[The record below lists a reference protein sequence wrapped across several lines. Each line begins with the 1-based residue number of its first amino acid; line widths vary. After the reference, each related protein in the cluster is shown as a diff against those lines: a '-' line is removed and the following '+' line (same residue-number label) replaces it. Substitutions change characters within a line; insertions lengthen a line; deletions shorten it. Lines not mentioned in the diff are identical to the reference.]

1 MHPKICLSIGNVTY
15 DEALKHLNDVSLAE
29 IRMDLLD
36 FSNEQFSSIFSQN
49 KCTIATY
56 RSDNHFDVLF
66 SKYRQAIELGC
77 TCVDIDINVPEVY
90 RDKIADLAH
99 SMNRKVILSYHNYEK
114 TPLKK
119 QLTQTI
125 EKMFSSGADIAKLAC
140 MAKSLDDCA
149 RILGFYENH
158 TKLVAF
164 CMGEIGKITRLSAP
178 LLGAPFI
185 YASIKG
191 KEVAPGQICYSEVEG
206 FLEKMEAGS
215 SKLKEE
221 RWKQEEKR

>member
-1 MHPKICLSIGNVTY
+1 MSFVFKQKKMHPKICLTIGNVTF
-15 DEALKHLNDVSLAE
+15 DEALKHLSNVSLAE

-66 SKYRQAIELGC
+66 SKYSQAIEFGC

-99 SMNRKVILSYHNYEK
+99 SKGCKVVLSYHNYEK
-114 TPLKK
+114 TPGHRDLSR
-119 QLTQTI
+119 LV
-125 EKMFSSGADIAKLAC
+125 EKMVGSGADIVKIAC
-140 MAKSLDDCA
+140 TAHSTEDCS
-149 RILGFYENH
+149 RVLGLYEKY

-164 CMGEIGKITRLSAP
+164 CMGEIGKITRLAAP
-178 LLGAPFI
+178 MLGAPFT

-191 KEVAPGQICYSEVEG
+191 KEVAPGQMNYDVVESM
-206 FLEKMEAGS
+206 LKMMEPGS
-215 SKLKEE
+215 
-221 RWKQEEKR
+221 

>member
-36 FSNEQFSSIFSQN
+36 FSDKHLSSLFSQD
-49 KCTIATY
+49 KCVIATY
-56 RSDNHFDVLF
+56 RSDSNFELLY
-66 SKYRQAIELGC
+66 SKYKQAIAFGC
-77 TCVDIDINVPEVY
+77 TCVDIDINVPEIY

-114 TPLKK
+114 TPSKK
-119 QLTQTI
+119 HLTQTI
-125 EKMFSSGADIAKLAC
+125 EKIFSSGADIAKLAC
-140 MAKSLDDCA
+140 MAKSLEDCS
-149 RILGFYENH
+149 RILGLYENQ

-178 LLGAPFI
+178 I
-185 YASIKG
+185 DRKS
-191 KEVAPGQICYSEVEG
+191 VV
-206 FLEKMEAGS
+206 
-215 SKLKEE
+215 
-221 RWKQEEKR
+221 

>member
-36 FSNEQFSSIFSQN
+36 FSNEQFSSLFSRG
-49 KCTIATY
+49 KCVIATY
-56 RSDNHFDVLF
+56 RSDSNFELLY
-66 SKYRQAIELGC
+66 SKYKQAIEFGC
-77 TCVDIDINVPEVY
+77 TCVDIDINVPEIY

-114 TPLKK
+114 TPSHKDLIRLIDK
-119 QLTQTI
+119 LRT
-125 EKMFSSGADIAKLAC
+125 SGADIVKIAC
-140 MAKSLDDCA
+140 IANSAEDCS
-149 RILGFYENH
+149 RVLGLYENH

-164 CMGEIGKITRLSAP
+164 CMGEIGKITRLSAL
-178 LLGAPFI
+178 LLGAPFT

-191 KEVAPGQICYSEVEG
+191 KEVAPGQMSYDVVESILKMMEV
-206 FLEKMEAGS
+206 GS
-215 SKLKEE
+215 
-221 RWKQEEKR
+221 